1 MIPVRILIVEDERSL
16 REGLVALLTKHDF
29 AVDAVGDGL
38 TGAERGAQSDVDF
51 VLLDL
56 TLPRLD
62 GVEVCRRLRMA
73 RSALPI
79 LILTARG
86 SEEERVK
93 GLNAG
98 ADDYLT
104 KPFGTHELLAR
115 IEALRRRASV
125 APADAER
132 VEIDGCLLDLG
143 RCEARRNGS
152 AVALTPREVGIL
164 RWLHRHRA
172 RAVSRAEL
180 LQTVWGAPAEAT
192 EELETRTV
200 DMTIANLRQKI
211 EREPADPHIVVTV
224 KGVGY
229 AWGRT

>member
-1 MIPVRILIVEDERSL
+1 ILVVEDERSL
-16 REGLVALLTKHDF
+16 REALVDLLTKRGF
-29 AVDAVGDGL
+29 AVEAVADGL
-38 TGAERGAQSDVDF
+38 KAAERGVRPDIEL

-56 TLPRLD
+56 ALPGLD

-73 RSALPI
+73 RPALPI

-86 SEEERVK
+86 SEDDRVE
-93 GLNAG
+93 GLHAG

-104 KPFGTHELLAR
+104 KPFGSRELLAR
-115 IEALRRRASV
+115 IEALMRRSAM
-125 APADAER
+125 APADAEN

-143 RCEARRNGS
+143 RCQATRDGG

-164 RWLHRHRA
+164 RWLHRHRE
-172 RAVSRAEL
+172 RAVTRAEL
-180 LQTVWGAPAEAT
+180 LQTVWGSPADVTA
-192 EELETRTV
+192 ELETRTV

-211 EREPADPHIVVTV
+211 ERQPAEPRIIVTV

-229 AWGRT
+229 AWGRA

>member
-1 MIPVRILIVEDERSL
+1 MRVLIVEDERSL
-16 REGLVALLTKHDF
+16 REALVDLLTSRGF
-29 AVDAVGDGL
+29 AVEAVADGL
-38 TGAERGAQSDVDF
+38 TAAERGVAADLDL

-56 TLPRLD
+56 ALPRLD

-73 RSALPI
+73 RPALPI

-86 SEEERVK
+86 SEDERVR
-93 GLNAG
+93 GLKAG

-104 KPFGTHELLAR
+104 KPFGTRELLAR
-115 IEALRRRASV
+115 IEALQRRAAI

-132 VEIDGCLLDLG
+132 LDVDGCLLDLG
-143 RCEARRNGS
+143 RCEASRNGS
-152 AVALTPREVGIL
+152 AIALTPREVGIL

-172 RAVSRAEL
+172 RAVSRVEL
-180 LQTVWGAPAEAT
+180 LQTVWGTPTDAAD
-192 EELETRTV
+192 ELQTRTV

-211 EREPADPHIVVTV
+211 EREPSEPRIIVTV

-229 AWGRT
+229 AWGDA